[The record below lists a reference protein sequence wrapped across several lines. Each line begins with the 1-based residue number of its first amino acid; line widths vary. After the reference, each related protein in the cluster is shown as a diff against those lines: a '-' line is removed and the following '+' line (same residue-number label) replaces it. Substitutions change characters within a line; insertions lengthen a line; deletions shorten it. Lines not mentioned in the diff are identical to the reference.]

1 MGRRSVAKLLLEVGV
16 ACLRRGGGVGGRC
29 GGAGL
34 QSCWESDVVDRIV
47 ETGRSGGTASQRE
60 GVDAA

>member
-16 ACLRRGGGVGGRC
+16 ACLRRDGGVGGRC
-29 GGAGL
+29 GGAELRSG
-34 QSCWESDVVDRIV
+34 WESVVDRIV